1 MAKTPD
7 YGQIIFAPNRKDAP
21 KPPER
26 DTPEEAAAWAAFQ
39 KHYFG
44 GKDEQLNRLVDQVV
58 AARDSGWYTDYLEV
72 PRKYRRA
79 YRIINDIPAAA
90 ARKLVPSFPLDGRV
104 SGWAS
109 GGVYKPHRGRV
120 NSWTVDTAI
129 MKKLL
134 ADFGGAFYRRNP
146 GAYHMIFVADLNTKR
161 KDFFMNPDVYTVTPR
176 LAGEFS
182 YQREIISVDSLSV
195 MGVAF
200 CRHDQ
205 FGGDDSKILQK
216 LVEIAKGK

>member
-1 MAKTPD
+1 MAKVPD

-44 GKDEQLNRLVDQVV
+44 GKDEQLNRLVDQVI
-58 AARDSGWYTDYLEV
+58 AARDSGWYSDYLEV

-134 ADFGGAFYRRNP
+134 ADFGGAFYRRNS

-182 YQREIISVDSLSV
+182 YQREIISVDSLGV

-216 LVEIAKGK
+216 LVGIAKGK